1 MTSSAAT
8 RVWASRSGTLD
19 TSLAYRADGYL
30 PLPWHAGSRPVTAHD
45 VCAACACVLGYACMY
60 ACVRTA
66 WGRLAARLACGDHLA
81 AELAAKA
88 AKGKRRAQPAPAPAP
103 APAPTPAPAPAR
115 ARAPWLLTACSLRTR
130 PRTAFTPHQE
140 VHHAHYRGISPLYPT
155 FQSAAAAASLSSPPH
170 PLDTTPRPTPTPT
183 HLGRRVGGYGVRFL
197 LLLLVVFLLYCGLGV
212 AYRPG
217 SG

>member
-1 MTSSAAT
+1 MATFPCPGTLAPALSPRTTCAPPVRACLATHACTRVCALRGAGWLRGWRAAT
-8 RVWASRSGTLD
+8 ISRRSWRPRRP
-19 TSLAYRADGYL
+19 RARGA
-30 PLPWHAGSRPVTAHD
+30 PNPRP
-45 VCAACACVLGYACMY
+45 
-60 ACVRTA
+60 
-66 WGRLAARLACGDHLA
+66 
-81 AELAAKA
+81 
-88 AKGKRRAQPAPAPAP
+88 P
-103 APAPTPAPAPAR
+103 APAPTRAPAPAR
-115 ARAPWLLTACSLRTR
+115 ARAPWLLPACSLRTR

-183 HLGRRVGGYGVRFL
+183 HLGRRGPGYGVRFL

-212 AYRPG
+212 AYRSG